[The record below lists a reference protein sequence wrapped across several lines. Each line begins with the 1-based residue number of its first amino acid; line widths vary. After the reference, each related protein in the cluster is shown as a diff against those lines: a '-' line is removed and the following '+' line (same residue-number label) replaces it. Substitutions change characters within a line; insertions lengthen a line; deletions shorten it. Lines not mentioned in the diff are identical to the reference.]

1 MSKQNKYSGFVL
13 MELLTGFM
21 ILIFLLAAFLFLL
34 MTLNKNLTQT
44 QKKMQQTQ
52 AVKNQMEILKT
63 KSFDSLVSDP
73 ALGLAVKF
81 LKPDLKEAV
90 LTTLNGQWVF
100 RLAR

>member
-1 MSKQNKYSGFVL
+1 

-21 ILIFLLAAFLFLL
+21 ILIFLLTAFLFLL
-34 MTLNKNLTQT
+34 MTLNKNLIQT

-52 AVKNQMEILKT
+52 AVKNQIEILKT

-73 ALGLAVKF
+73 DLGLAVKF
-81 LKPDLKEAV
+81 FKPDLKEAV